1 MRFSN
6 RNGEQNI
13 TILICLTLSKAF
25 QNLMVY
31 IKRTRSFKR
40 YILIDK
46 IFVQFSRL
54 LFQSTNGIPMVTNCT
69 PLLAELCLHAY
80 GANFL
85 QGLLQNKDR
94 KLTKTFISNFR
105 HIDGV
110 LSLNNSR
117 FGDLIYPKWAW
128 IKEYNWS
135 WYSTACFLPGPHLE
149 INNGWW

>member
-1 MRFSN
+1 
-6 RNGEQNI
+6 
-13 TILICLTLSKAF
+13 
-25 QNLMVY
+25 MVY

-46 IFVQFSRL
+46 IFVQFSTL
-54 LFQSTNGIPMVTNCT
+54 VFQSTNGIPMGTNCT

-80 GANFL
+80 GANLL
-85 QGLLQNKDR
+85 QGLLKNKDR

-117 FGDLIYPKWAW
+117 FGDLIYPNELELKNTTDHD
-128 IKEYNWS
+128 IQQPVSYRDPTLK
-135 WYSTACFLPGPHLE
+135 STTDDDKKQNSTPNVITSLFH
-149 INNGWW
+149 